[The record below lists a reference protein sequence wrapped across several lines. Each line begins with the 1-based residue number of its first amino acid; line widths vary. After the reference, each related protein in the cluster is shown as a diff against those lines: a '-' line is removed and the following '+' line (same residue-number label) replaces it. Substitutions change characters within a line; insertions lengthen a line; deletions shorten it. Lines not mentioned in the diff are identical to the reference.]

1 MAGVIPS
8 FITGANAKIKIDDLT
23 MAFAQDVSYSI
34 TVGTIPIRSMGR
46 LEVAAHEPVSYMVQG
61 TLTIVRYTKN
71 AASAQIDVYKL
82 ESVDDDANPNTP
94 NVVRSVK
101 TGDKKKLIQGAANS
115 GNSVNRWN
123 SSSAGNIG
131 DQLDPSK
138 ILSSLTFDLEIFSKI
153 DNGGNTNSQS
163 IIKIRDCRLTSKSGS
178 LNKRG
183 LMLDQFTF
191 NAILID
197 NDEDFK
203 VSGSGY
209 SDLSKD

>member
-61 TLTIVRYTKN
+61 TLTIVRYTK
-71 AASAQIDVYKL
+71 SAGTAQVDLYKL
-82 ESVDDDANPNTP
+82 ASVDDDANPNTP

-101 TGDKKKLIQGAANS
+101 TGEKKKLIQGASSN

-131 DQLDPSK
+131 DQFDPSK

-153 DNGGNTNSQS
+153 DNGGSVNSQS

-191 NAILID
+191 NAILVD